1 MPLAGSPFFSKSTM
15 YVTTTLCG
23 LQLYVVFH
31 NKCHYQIQ
39 IQDKDLKW
47 ERIYQG
53 SAIMCM

>member
-1 MPLAGSPFFSKSTM
+1 M